1 MKRKAFAKVH
11 EVDGSPKDYKATKGI
26 LESKFQNAKQYV

>member
-26 LESKFQNAKQYV
+26 LEFLESI

>member
-11 EVDGSPKDYKATKGI
+11 EVDSMGKRYKASKGI
-26 LESKFQNAKQYV
+26 LEFLGSI